1 MSYGFGGELQQLV
14 DDELAKGVFANED
27 ELLVVALKAFRQREE
42 EFDQFKSEVQSR
54 IASLDRGEGVE
65 IEDEQ
70 ALRTFVDEIKAEGR
84 RDWEQV
90 RTHSYER
97 P

>member
-14 DDELAKGVFANED
+14 DDELAKGIFANED

-42 EFDQFKSEVQSR
+42 EFNELKTEVQSR
-54 IASLDRGEGVE
+54 IASLDRGDGIE

-70 ALRTFVDEIKAEGR
+70 ALRTFADEIKAECR
-84 RDWEQV
+84 REWEQ
-90 RTHSYER
+90 REANRQHR